1 MLTFIKGDIFS
12 SDCQTIV
19 NAVNC
24 VGVMGAGIA
33 LEYKKRFPL
42 MFTSYKT
49 LCDNNLLEPGKLH
62 LHKVDDQRSPVRDQA
77 ARQRWILN
85 FPTKLDWRNPTKME
99 YLELGFKKFKETYKE
114 KGITSIAFPHLGCQN
129 GGLDFETQV
138 KPLMIKML
146 SDIDID
152 IKVYEYVIS

>member
-1 MLTFIKGDIFS
+1 MLTFLKGDIFS
-12 SDCQTIV
+12 SECQTIV

-42 MFTSYKT
+42 MFSSYKT

-62 LHKVDDQRSPVRDQA
+62 LHKVNDN
-77 ARQRWILN
+77 RWILN
-85 FPTKLDWRNPTKME
+85 FPTKIDWRNPTKME
-99 YLELGFKKFKETYKE
+99 YLEQGFQKFKETYKE

-129 GGLDFETQV
+129 GGLDFEKQL
-138 KPLMIKML
+138 KPLMIRML